1 MTPSPDAQRRLSLT
15 SAAIR
20 AIQQRLPESVA
31 AALVEFI
38 QGDLLRDPT
47 RVGKPLR
54 GDNELK
60 GLWSARRGAYR
71 VLYEIDEDNDIVRVV
86 RIDHRRDV
94 YRRL

>member
-1 MTPSPDAQRRLSLT
+1 MTPSPEPRRRLSLT

-20 AIQQRLPESVA
+20 AIEQRLPESVA
-31 AALVEFI
+31 AAVVEFI
-38 QGDLLRDPT
+38 HGDLLRDPT
-47 RVGKPLR
+47 RVGKLLR
-54 GDNELK
+54 DENELK

-71 VLYEIDEDNDIVRVV
+71 VLYEVDDDRGIVRVV